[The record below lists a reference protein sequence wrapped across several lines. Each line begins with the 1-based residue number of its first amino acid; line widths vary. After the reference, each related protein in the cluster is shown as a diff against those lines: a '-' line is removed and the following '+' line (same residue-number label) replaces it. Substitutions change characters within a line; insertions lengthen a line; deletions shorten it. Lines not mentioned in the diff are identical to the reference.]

1 MGNKTL
7 FIVLMIALSAAV
19 VLQNTG
25 NVPFTFL
32 WAKLTLA
39 QSTITLSALAIGFI
53 AGIVVTRSNNPND
66 DNSNKNSEDENYLN

>member
-7 FIVLMIALSAAV
+7 FILLALALSAAV

-32 WAKLTLA
+32 WTKLTLA
-39 QSTITLSALAIGFI
+39 KSTIILGALAMGFI

-66 DNSNKNSEDENYLN
+66 NNSRKNSEDENYLN